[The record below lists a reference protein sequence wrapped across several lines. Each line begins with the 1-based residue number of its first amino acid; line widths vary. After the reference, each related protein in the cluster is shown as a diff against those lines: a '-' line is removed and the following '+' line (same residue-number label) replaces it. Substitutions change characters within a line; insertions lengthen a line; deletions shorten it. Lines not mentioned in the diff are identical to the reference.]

1 MGLRDRLERIERDR
15 NAIGTVR
22 REVDGQ
28 GWVHL
33 VRRDRH
39 GTELVRVS
47 LPPNLRSVVMLA
59 PLQIRAAGGGS

>member
-15 NAIGTVR
+15 DNAGAVR

-39 GTELVRVS
+39 GAELVRVS
-47 LPPNLRSVVMLA
+47 LPPNGRDA
-59 PLQIRAAGGGS
+59 PRPA